1 MKRRLLTLFA
11 KFTRRR
17 APHAR
22 IDFPRQGRSI
32 VFGEETAVV
41 EFDIELGDEIV
52 VRTSGG
58 ESTRYRVRGQVTK
71 EHRRMLRQARMLT
84 VVTPRYAVVATPA

>member
-11 KFTRRR
+11 KLTQRRP
-17 APHAR
+17 APLAS

-32 VFGEETAVV
+32 VFGDDTAVV

-52 VRTSGG
+52 VRTQEGQ
-58 ESTRYRVRGQVTK
+58 TRYRVRGQVTK
-71 EHRRMLRQARMLT
+71 EHRGALRQARMLT